1 MARPAKLPP
10 TKKVGLDLSREV
22 VEAIDDAVGV
32 RGVNKRT
39 LYEIALRRELG
50 LPAYPGLPDPNQ
62 EELKL
67 PA

>member
-10 TKKVGLDLSREV
+10 TKSVGLDLSREV
-22 VEAIDDAVGV
+22 VEAIDHEVAV

-50 LPAYPGLPDPNQ
+50 LPDYPGVPNSQQEALPIS
-62 EELKL
+62 
-67 PA
+67 A

>member
-62 EELKL
+62 EALKL